1 MIIDNGSK
9 KEALVKKIQTPEIS
23 GVVIVCEGGGK
34 SKVCEKIYRAVS
46 TALGIPTTKIY
57 VAEMK

>member
-1 MIIDNGSK
+1 
-9 KEALVKKIQTPEIS
+9 VKKIQTPEIS